1 MGLFNKKSIVY
12 SPVNG
17 TVKSIEKINDEMF
30 STKALG
36 DGFAVEPVDGTIVA
50 PIDGTVMSI
59 FPTKHA
65 ISLKTKQGL
74 EVLIHIGID
83 TVELNGSGFTIKV
96 EEGEKVTAETVL
108 AEVDFNFLES
118 KGKDTDVM
126 VIFTNLDKKVLELEE
141 GQSSSGKEIG
151 MIK

>member
-17 TVKSIEKINDEMF
+17 SVKSIEKVKDEMF

-74 EVLIHIGID
+74 EVLVHIGID

>member
-12 SPVNG
+12 APVNG
-17 TVKSIEKINDEMF
+17 SVKSIEKVKDEMF

-74 EVLIHIGID
+74 EVLVHIGID

>member
-17 TVKSIEKINDEMF
+17 AVKSIEKVNDEMF

-36 DGFAVEPVDGTIVA
+36 DGFAVEPFDGTIVA
-50 PIDGTVMSI
+50 PIEGTVMSI

-74 EVLIHIGID
+74 EVLVHIGID

>member
-17 TVKSIEKINDEMF
+17 TVKSIEKVNDEMF

-83 TVELNGSGFTIKV
+83 TVELNGSDFTIKV

>member
-12 SPVNG
+12 SPLAG
-17 TVKSIEKINDEMF
+17 KVKSIEEVNDEMF

-36 DGFAVEPVDGTIVA
+36 DGFAVVPAEGPIVSPVEGKVI
-50 PIDGTVMSI
+50 SI

-74 EVLIHIGID
+74 EVLLHIGID

-96 EEGEKVTAETVL
+96 EEGDEVTASTIL
-108 AEVDFNFLES
+108 ADVDFKFLES
-118 KGKDTDVM
+118 KGKSTDVI
-126 VIFTNLDKKVLELEE
+126 VIFTNLDKKVLELET
-141 GQSSSGKEIG
+141 GQAKRGQEIG
-151 MIK
+151 IIK